1 MTLQLCLSII
11 MTPSS
16 SAFLEFSEYTSGL
29 DLAAITEAQ
38 ATELMTK
45 MGELMA
51 PMMIF
56 MAVEFIIKLFAGFL
70 ANPLY
75 KNYTVTRLREI
86 EAAPDRR
93 QKLANILKFGGVSPL
108 MPLAA
113 YFAEQMLLML
123 AGMFF

>member
-1 MTLQLCLSII
+1 M
-11 MTPSS
+11 
-16 SAFLEFSEYTSGL
+16 AGL
-29 DLAAITEAQ
+29 DIAAITDAQ
-38 ATELMTK
+38 AADITLRMN
-45 MGELMA
+45 ELMA

-75 KNYTVTRLREI
+75 KNYAVNQLREI
-86 EAAPDRR
+86 EAVPDRN
-93 QKLANILKFGGVSPL
+93 QKLTRILKFGGVSPL

-113 YFAEQMLLML
+113 YFAEQMLIMI